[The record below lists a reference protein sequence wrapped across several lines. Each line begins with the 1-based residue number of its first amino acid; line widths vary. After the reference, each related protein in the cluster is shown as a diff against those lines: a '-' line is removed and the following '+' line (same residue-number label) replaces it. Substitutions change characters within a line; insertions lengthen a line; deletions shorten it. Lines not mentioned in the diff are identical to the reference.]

1 MMQSKVVR
9 AMNKASRFY
18 ESLGLTISGM
28 RNELSIGRNVIRV
41 LKQPKYV
48 CFRVNKSKNSIII
61 FPCEYADPMSYKVP
75 GDVILHR
82 HNNLRIYSKEFV
94 QSLLAANQ
102 LDNDSTYTI
111 NGKYYLEKN
120 LVRFDFCDA
129 FENRMGISS

>member
-1 MMQSKVVR
+1 
-9 AMNKASRFY
+9 MNKASRFY

-41 LKQPKYV
+41 LKQPKYL
-48 CFRVNKSKNSIII
+48 CFRVNNSKNSIII
-61 FPCEYADPMSYKVP
+61 FPCEYSYPMSYKVP
-75 GDVILHR
+75 ENIILHH

>member
-1 MMQSKVVR
+1 
-9 AMNKASRFY
+9 
-18 ESLGLTISGM
+18 
-28 RNELSIGRNVIRV
+28 
-41 LKQPKYV
+41 
-48 CFRVNKSKNSIII
+48 
-61 FPCEYADPMSYKVP
+61 MSYKVP
-75 GDVILHR
+75 ENIILHH